1 MSYRTIVVELQADR
15 APAAR
20 LNAAHAV
27 ARRFEASLVSLHVVA
42 GPVMPTIW

>member
-27 ARRFEASLVSLHVVA
+27 ARRFEASLVGLHVVA